1 MLQKALNRQRRGGHG
16 LVQHADHPSQAS
28 SSETRVGSPP
38 KSSRKV
44 EPEEEQDEGQGEG
57 EDRCSEEW
65 RWKFEEE
72 QRKVHQLEQE
82 LVRKTDECKARAA
95 AFSSL
100 EEQIRE
106 QVQELGHLLVQEPG
120 APGKSRPWSPA

>member
-1 MLQKALNRQRRGGHG
+1 M
-16 LVQHADHPSQAS
+16 
-28 SSETRVGSPP
+28 GSPP
-38 KSSRKV
+38 KNSRKV
-44 EPEEEQDEGQGEG
+44 EPEEEQEEEG
-57 EDRCSEEW
+57 EERCSEEW